1 MEVWAML
8 PPSGASRDPVSA
20 GTPPSQDPQGGYSR
34 PAQARVGGHR
44 SEIAV
49 PFRSIIAPR
58 PPHATGWCWWAVKVR
73 ARGRYRNQ
81 LISVASTFS
90 NGHPCALRARSLL
103 RVLGQASCGGRTSR
117 SRVSHEFRIS
127 TTTRGGFL
135 VYSFCGWFL
144 GCDLNEEAWC
154 RPSLC

>member
-8 PPSGASRDPVSA
+8 PPPGASGDPVSA

-44 SEIAV
+44 SEIAD

-81 LISVASTFS
+81 LISVDFLKTAI
-90 NGHPCALRARSLL
+90 R
-103 RVLGQASCGGRTSR
+103 GQIRDKKLTA
-117 SRVSHEFRIS
+117 
-127 TTTRGGFL
+127 TTRADSHSGTGTRRENAQYKPG
-135 VYSFCGWFL
+135 VCNKKWGI
-144 GCDLNEEAWC
+144 
-154 RPSLC
+154 